1 MTLMHDYYKNQ
12 LTDEGKRIYDA
23 LLSNI
28 NKLARRGSIQLYG
41 FFLKSTM
48 EDAAQAYMAL
58 RDDRPEFF
66 FLDKQVEITYSS
78 IGVLRIRQPKRFSF
92 DQIVRINRLL
102 VKKIHEILEK
112 SEGKPVIYREKEIYR
127 YIATSFQYKEGDLS
141 HDISGLI
148 IFNEGVCESLSGL
161 LVLAL
166 REAKIPA
173 IKQRGYARNERHS
186 WVKAWINERE
196 YHLDVTWDMPLARMN
211 MRYRYFNLTE
221 EEIKRDHFLD
231 DSNRNIKRMKSPER
245 RKR

>member
-1 MTLMHDYYKNQ
+1 MTLMLDYYKKQ
-12 LTDEGKRIYDA
+12 LTGEGKRIYDA

-28 NKLARRGSIQLYG
+28 GKLARKGSIQLYG
-41 FFLKSTM
+41 FFSQSAM

-78 IGVLRIRQPKRFSF
+78 IGVLRIRQPKRFSY

-102 VKKIHEILEK
+102 IKKVHEILEK
-112 SEGKPVIYREKEIYR
+112 TEGKPVIYREKEIYR
-127 YIATSFQYKEGDLS
+127 NIATSFRYKEGYLS

-166 REAKIPA
+166 REAQIPA

-186 WVKAWINERE
+186 WVKAWIDGRP
-196 YHLDVTWDMPLARMN
+196 YHLDVTWDMPLAKMN
-211 MRYRYFNLTE
+211 MQYRYFNLTE
-221 EEIKRDHFLD
+221 DEIKTDHMIDDCYRDYRRKI
-231 DSNRNIKRMKSPER
+231 SSER